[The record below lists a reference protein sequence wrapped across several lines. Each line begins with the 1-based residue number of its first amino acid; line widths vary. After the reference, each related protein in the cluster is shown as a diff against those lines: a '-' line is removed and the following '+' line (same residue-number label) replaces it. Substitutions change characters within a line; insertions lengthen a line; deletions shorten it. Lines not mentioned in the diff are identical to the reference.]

1 MAAVSLLQILELFP
15 GPAAVVRPDGE
26 VVGSNERMERWTGR
40 TVDALRGRPLAEAVA
55 DPPERVAAFLDACT
69 RGAGKV
75 ASTLTPMRGDGAGG
89 GCRVEGLSVQPP
101 ATGGEPALLA
111 IHVIPEGSG
120 ADAADDGRSGALEAL
135 RDELRRKDE
144 FLGRL
149 AHDLR
154 NPVAALGGALH
165 LARRATSPEDVAW
178 AEDAMERQ
186 LGHLVRQLDDLLDL
200 SRIARGKI
208 ELRRDRMDGAAAVRA
223 AAAAVRPLID
233 ERHHQLTLS
242 TSPGP
247 LTLDADPSRLEQIL
261 VGLLRHAART
271 TDPGGR
277 IGISVA
283 REQDAVVFRVRDNGK
298 GIAPAMLPRTFDLPA
313 SGGPCESGQGI
324 GLTLVRGLVELHGG
338 TASVRS
344 DGPGEGSEFTVRMP
358 AGPDP
363 TGPRPQPDAATAPDA
378 TTAGTRIL
386 VVDDNLD
393 SARGMARL
401 LQLTGHDVR
410 VAHDGRQALEIAR
423 DFRPRFVLLDIVL
436 PGMDGHEVARQLR
449 GDPRHRD
456 AVIIAISGYS
466 EDDYRNPDDAGF
478 DHHLVK
484 PIDYD
489 TLRAIVNR
497 STPGPG

>member
-1 MAAVSLLQILELFP
+1 MAAETLLQILELFP
-15 GPAAVVRPDGE
+15 GPAVVVRPDGE
-26 VVGSNERMERWTGR
+26 VVGSNERMERWIGR
-40 TVDALRGRPLAEAVA
+40 PRDALRGRPLAEVLA
-55 DPPERVAAFLDACT
+55 DPPERVAAFLEDCT
-69 RGAGKV
+69 RGVGK
-75 ASTLTPMRGDGAGG
+75 ASGTLTPTRGDGAGG
-89 GCRVEGLSVQPP
+89 ECRVEGVSVQPLP
-101 ATGGEPALLA
+101 DGGEPTLLA
-111 IHVIPEGSG
+111 IHVIPAGSD
-120 ADAADDGRSGALEAL
+120 ADAADAGREGALQAL
-135 RDELRRKDE
+135 RDEMRRKDE

-154 NPVAALGGALH
+154 NPVAAISGALH

-178 AEDAMERQ
+178 AEDAMGRQ

-200 SRIARGKI
+200 SRITRGKI
-208 ELRRDRMDGAAAVRA
+208 ELRRERLDGAAAARS

-247 LTLDADPSRLEQIL
+247 LALDADPARLEQIL
-261 VGLLRHAART
+261 VGLLRHAARS

-283 REQDAVVFRVRDNGK
+283 RERDAVVFRVRDNGK
-298 GIAPAMLPRTFDLPA
+298 GIPPAMLPRAFDFAA
-313 SGGPCESGQGI
+313 SVGQSEGGQGI
-324 GLTLVRGLVELHGG
+324 GLMLVRGLAELHGG
-338 TASVRS
+338 TASARS
-344 DGPGEGSEFTVRMP
+344 DGPGEGSEFTIRMP
-358 AGPDP
+358 AGLD
-363 TGPRPQPDAATAPDA
+363 ATATRAEPA
-378 TTAGTRIL
+378 AAPGPAAPTAGTRIL
-386 VVDDNLD
+386 VVDDNVD
-393 SARGMARL
+393 AARGMARL
-401 LQLTGHDVR
+401 LQLAGHDIR
-410 VAHDGRQALEIAR
+410 VAHDGRQALEIAG

-466 EDDYRNPDDAGF
+466 EDDYCSSDEAGF

-489 TLRAIVNR
+489 TLRAIIN
-497 STPGPG
+497 GPAQVGD